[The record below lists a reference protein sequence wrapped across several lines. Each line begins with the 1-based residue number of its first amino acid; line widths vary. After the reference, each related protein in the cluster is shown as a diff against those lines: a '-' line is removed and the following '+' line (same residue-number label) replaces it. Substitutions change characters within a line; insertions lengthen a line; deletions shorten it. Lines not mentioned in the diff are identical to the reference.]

1 MTALTTDLPG
11 KSSRTSTQAVTVPST
26 AFTSAAATATRTLS
40 FSAETASGAETAFH
54 QPDQPSSAD
63 AEATAASGSATIS
76 DRNRATKPRERALP
90 ALSLERLTTRGRAAA
105 VGAALAR
112 GGPSDRL
119 LDLDHQALA
128 REPLLVDGAP
138 AAEDPVVDLEDPRS
152 RGVLRRVL
160 LRNRLV
166 DRPEAVLR
174 EKILGPGR
182 LGEADEVL
190 RQ

>member
-1 MTALTTDLPG
+1 
-11 KSSRTSTQAVTVPST
+11 
-26 AFTSAAATATRTLS
+26 
-40 FSAETASGAETAFH
+40 
-54 QPDQPSSAD
+54 
-63 AEATAASGSATIS
+63 
-76 DRNRATKPRERALP
+76 KPRERALP
-90 ALSLERLTTRGRAAA
+90 ALALERLTTRGRAAA

-138 AAEDPVVDLEDPRS
+138 AAEDLVVDLEDPGS

-182 LGEADEVL
+182 LGEADELL
-190 RQ
+190 RQVLVRAFLEDGDRQLDQHALPRDDVLDVRPVEA